1 MRQTAF
7 FAVVAALSL
16 LSGPPPASAETAKVL
31 YLTQSAAFAHPVLPH
46 SEAVFTRIAKETG
59 QLEVTVSRDASTLT
73 AETLADYDAVV
84 FFTTGELPMDD
95 AQKAALLAWV
105 RGGGAFVGVH
115 SATDTFYEWPGYLA
129 LIGGYFDGHP
139 WHQEVTVRVENPEHP
154 ATRHLG
160 ESFRIHDEIYQHR
173 EWSRGKVD
181 VLLSLETGSVD
192 MNARNIRRDDGDFAL
207 AWTREEGDGRVFYT
221 ALGHRPE
228 VWDDARFQTHLL
240 QGIAWAI
247 GAPATGADEAADNT
261 APAADEPGAD
271 EPGANALTDEER
283 ADGWELLFDG
293 ESLAA
298 WRGYRRDGVPDGW
311 QAVDGA
317 MARVGRGGDI
327 ITVEQFADFD
337 LRFDWRVEEGGN
349 SGVMFRVAEGDGP
362 HVAHRARVPDPAQ
375 RRPPRRAGPHHLG
388 RQQLRR
394 PPAGPR
400 RHPARRRVEQRPPR
414 RPRRPRRAL
423 DERRE
428 AARLRARQPRL
439 AGTHDGQQVRV
450 DSPLRPRAP
459 RAHRHP
465 GPRRPRRLP
474 QRQDPP
480 TRREL
485 TMGIA
490 PTLGR
495 GRCAAMSGSP
505 AREHRTTSLPWA
517 KA

>member
-1 MRQTAF
+1 MRQADPFVILAAAAF
-7 FAVVAALSL
+7 AIVAAQ
-16 LSGPPPASAETAKVL
+16 PPATAQTATARVL

-46 SEAVFTRIAKETG
+46 SEAVFTRIAKDTG
-59 QLEVTVSRDASTLT
+59 RLDLTVSRDASTLT
-73 AETLADYDAVV
+73 ADTLADYDAVV
-84 FFTTGELPMDD
+84 FFTTGELPMDE

-173 EWSRGKVD
+173 EWSRDKVD
-181 VLLSLETGSVD
+181 VLLSLDTGSVD

-207 AWTREEGDGRVFYT
+207 AWTRQEGDGRVFYT

-228 VWDDARFQTHLL
+228 VWDDPRFQTHLL

-247 GAPATGADEAADNT
+247 GEPAPAADANAAQAAADAGAPAGNRAPAADSSTTAPAIADEAAANT
-261 APAADEPGAD
+261 
-271 EPGANALTDEER
+271 LTAEEK

-293 ESLAA
+293 ETLAA
-298 WRGYRRDGVPDGW
+298 WRGYRRDAVPDGW

-362 HVAHRARVPDPAQ
+362 TWHTGPEFQILHNAGHRDGQAPITSAASNYAVHPPARDVTRPVGEWNSARLVVRGARVEHWMNGEKLLDYELGSPDWHERMMASKFASI
-375 RRPPRRAGPHHLG
+375 PRYG
-388 RQQLRR
+388 RE
-394 PPAGPR
+394 PR
-400 RHPARRRVEQRPPR
+400 GHIAIQDHGDPVAFRN
-414 RPRRPRRAL
+414 
-423 DERRE
+423 
-428 AARLRARQPRL
+428 
-439 AGTHDGQQVRV
+439 VRI
-450 DSPLRPRAP
+450 
-459 RAHRHP
+459 
-465 GPRRPRRLP
+465 RRL
-474 QRQDPP
+474 D
-480 TRREL
+480 
-485 TMGIA
+485 MN
-490 PTLGR
+490 
-495 GRCAAMSGSP
+495 
-505 AREHRTTSLPWA
+505 
-517 KA
+517 

>member
-1 MRQTAF
+1 MA
-7 FAVVAALSL
+7 AAALSL
-16 LSGPPPASAETAKVL
+16 LAGPPPASAETAKVL

-73 AETLADYDAVV
+73 AETLAEYDAVV
-84 FFTTGELPMDD
+84 FFTTGELPMDE

-139 WHQEVTVRVENPEHP
+139 WHQEVTVRVENPEHA

-173 EWSRGKVD
+173 EWSRGNVD
-181 VLLSLETGSVD
+181 VLLSLDTGSVD

-228 VWDDARFQTHLL
+228 VWDDPRFQTHLL

-271 EPGANALTDEER
+271 EPGANTLTDEER

-362 HVAHRARVPDPAQ
+362 TWHTGPEFQILHNAGHRDGEAPITSAASNYAVHAPARDATRPVGEWNSARLVVRGARVEHWMNGEKLLEYELGSPDWHERMMASKFASI
-375 RRPPRRAGPHHLG
+375 PRYG
-388 RQQLRR
+388 RE
-394 PPAGPR
+394 PR
-400 RHPARRRVEQRPPR
+400 GHIAIQDHGDPVAFRN
-414 RPRRPRRAL
+414 
-423 DERRE
+423 
-428 AARLRARQPRL
+428 
-439 AGTHDGQQVRV
+439 VRI
-450 DSPLRPRAP
+450 
-459 RAHRHP
+459 
-465 GPRRPRRLP
+465 RRL
-474 QRQDPP
+474 D
-480 TRREL
+480 
-485 TMGIA
+485 A
-490 PTLGR
+490 N
-495 GRCAAMSGSP
+495 
-505 AREHRTTSLPWA
+505 
-517 KA
+517 